1 MVKFKNLDMK
11 NDLVYKSM
19 KYEWQFTSN
28 KMNETAENIIENIL
42 SEDIGTTIKEYSYG
56 ITVQQLDKLKTP
68 LEKMLSRKSTIN
80 NQFEKLVSKNLLSRL
95 LSF

>member
-19 KYEWQFTSN
+19 KYEWQFTNN
-28 KMNETAENIIENIL
+28 KMNETAENMIENIL
-42 SEDIGTTIKEYSYG
+42 SEDIGTTIKEYSYA
-56 ITVQQLDKLKTP
+56 ITVQQLDKLKIP
-68 LEKMLSRKSTIN
+68 LEKMLSRKITIN

>member
-19 KYEWQFTSN
+19 KYEWQFTN
-28 KMNETAENIIENIL
+28 YKMNETAENILETIL
-42 SEDIGTTIKEYSYG
+42 SEDIGTTIKED
-56 ITVQQLDKLKTP
+56 ITVQQLEKLKNP

-80 NQFEKLVSKNLLSRL
+80 NQFEKLVSKNFLCTVVLIR
-95 LSF
+95 F

>member
-1 MVKFKNLDMK
+1 MK

-19 KYEWQFTSN
+19 KYEWQFTNN
-28 KMNETAENIIENIL
+28 KMNETAENILETIL
-42 SEDIGTTIKEYSYG
+42 SEDIGTTIKED
-56 ITVQQLDKLKTP
+56 ITVQQLEKLKNP

-80 NQFEKLVSKNLLSRL
+80 NQFEKLVSKNFLCSL